1 MANETL
7 KNEAIAQLQKYVA
20 MDSEVIVV
28 MHSVSRSGMNR
39 KLSAYVVGDNKKLI
53 CLNTCLAQA
62 GIFKI
67 DSSQKIIVSGFG
79 TDMLFQLSYSI
90 KSTLFGTESGIKNQ
104 QYYSIY

>member
-28 MHSVSRSGMNR
+28 MHSVSKSGMSR
-39 KLSAYVVGDNKKLI
+39 KLSVYVVDAGKKLI
-53 CLNTCLAQA
+53 WLNGFVSQA
-62 GIFKI
+62 GICKI
-67 DSSQKIIVSGFG
+67 DINQKLIVNGCG
-79 TDMLFQLSYSI
+79 MDILFHLSYLI
-90 KSTLFGTESGIKNQ
+90 KSKLYGSKIAQVNQ